1 MRRMEGLICAMTPKE
16 RRSPDILNASRRK
29 RIAAGSG
36 VTVTEVNTMLNKFYE
51 MQKMMKNMGKLQK
64 MIAKMGGG
72 SMAKMMGQ

>member
-1 MRRMEGLICAMTPKE
+1 MEGLICAMTLKE

-64 MIAKMGGG
+64 MMAKMGGG